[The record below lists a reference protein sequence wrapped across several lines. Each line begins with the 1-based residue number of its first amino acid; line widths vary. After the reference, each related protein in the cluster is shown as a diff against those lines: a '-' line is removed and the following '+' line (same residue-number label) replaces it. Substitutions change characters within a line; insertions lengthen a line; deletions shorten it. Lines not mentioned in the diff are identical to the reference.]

1 MPFATSHKKNLCG
14 EKNLYGSHLLEPTD
28 CEPVCRISLS
38 MAEGGELNEKVK
50 YGIKEHCR
58 HSCEK
63 GVAAFAAEDG
73 FQRSDRYD
81 RWSEH

>member
-38 MAEGGELNEKVK
+38 IAEGGDLYEELKDT
-50 YGIKEHCR
+50 IKEHCR
-58 HSCEK
+58 DSGK
-63 GVAAFAAEDG
+63 NGVAAFAAE
-73 FQRSDRYD
+73 
-81 RWSEH
+81 